1 IVGLSILTLV
11 LLLGSSFLMLN
22 HMSGKIDV
30 VHRQL
35 REVSI
40 TDELTGLRNRRYLMI
55 RFSEELERSRR
66 LGTSLSLL
74 MMDLDHFKSVND
86 TCGHPFGDLVLKSVA
101 RCIADTF
108 REYDIA
114 GRYGGE
120 EFAVVVSGLSHQDVV
135 AMAERVREKIAALNI
150 GDAYACIRV
159 TVSIGVAVF
168 GDSDTHETLLKRADA
183 ALYMAKTEGR
193 NRTVLL

>member
-1 IVGLSILTLV
+1 
-11 LLLGSSFLMLN
+11 MLN